1 MVEDEE
7 DVSPALRELKLIIT
21 SDVKRISYVFK
32 IRF

>member
-1 MVEDEE
+1 MEDEEE
-7 DVSPALRELKLIIT
+7 DVSPVLRELKLIIT